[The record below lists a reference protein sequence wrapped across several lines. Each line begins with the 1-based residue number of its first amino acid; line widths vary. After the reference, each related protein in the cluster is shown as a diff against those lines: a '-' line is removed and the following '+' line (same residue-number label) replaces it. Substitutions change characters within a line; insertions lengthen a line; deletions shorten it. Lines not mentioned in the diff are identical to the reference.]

1 VCKKFK
7 EDIFL
12 FYMKRSISEKVA
24 NGYLI
29 KIGCKEF
36 IAKTW
41 EEISK
46 EISEYWIDPKAAEK
60 KYTTET
66 V

>member
-1 VCKKFK
+1 
-7 EDIFL
+7 
-12 FYMKRSISEKVA
+12 MKRSISEKVA